1 MLRMCL
7 AGLSLQYISY
17 ARRISLPLYVL
28 SFVLGEYTS
37 GFFRGVFP
45 ALVGICPSIL
55 SHSLVYYMLKKVLT
69 KGTWSG
75 ERHGTRTELLCGS
88 AAILAQNIVTNPI
101 AVIQTRMQVHLA
113 LLTESCNAPHR
124 VRLG

>member
-1 MLRMCL
+1 MLLMCP
-7 AGLSLQYISY
+7 AGISSQYRTH
-17 ARRISLPLYVL
+17 ARHIPLPLCVL
-28 SFVLGEYTS
+28 SFVLGEHTS

-55 SHSLVYYMLKKVLT
+55 SHSLVYYILKQVVT

-88 AAILAQNIVTNPI
+88 AAILAQSIVTNPI
-101 AVIQTRMQVHLA
+101 AVIQTRMQVHITLF
-113 LLTESCNAPHR
+113 TESCNAPHR
-124 VRLG
+124 GRLR